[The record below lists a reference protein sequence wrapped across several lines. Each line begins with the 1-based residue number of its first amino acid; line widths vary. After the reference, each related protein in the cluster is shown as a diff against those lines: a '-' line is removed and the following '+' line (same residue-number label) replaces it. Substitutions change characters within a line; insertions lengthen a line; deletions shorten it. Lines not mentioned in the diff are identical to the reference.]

1 MNAGAGGAREFACE
15 TVVRLF
21 DTDAAGLHFFGAQ
34 FRFAHEALENFLE
47 HIGQPI
53 GAIIRNRD
61 VLYPVVHAEAD
72 YRAPLTVG
80 DRLSVR
86 VVVRAL
92 GDRSFTMGYRLL
104 LADGR
109 EAGTVTTVHASVA
122 AATGAACPL
131 PDAVRAAF
139 EPYLTPVR

>member
-1 MNAGAGGAREFACE
+1 MEFASE
-15 TVVRLF
+15 SIVRLY
-21 DTDAAGLHFFGAQ
+21 DTDAAGFLFFGSQ

-47 HIGQPI
+47 HLGLPI
-53 GAIIRNRD
+53 AGIVRGRA
-61 VLYPVVHAEAD
+61 VLFPVVHAEAD
-72 YRAPLTVG
+72 YRTPLAVG

-109 EAGTVTTVHASVA
+109 EAGSVTTVHAALDASW
-122 AATGAACPL
+122 GASCAL
-131 PDAVRAAF
+131 PEAVRAAF
-139 EPYLTPVR
+139 GPYLATAH

>member
-1 MNAGAGGAREFACE
+1 MEFASE
-15 TVVRLF
+15 SIVRLY
-21 DTDAAGLHFFGAQ
+21 DTDAAGFHFFGSQ

-53 GAIIRNRD
+53 AKTLRD
-61 VLYPVVHAEAD
+61 REMLFPVVHAEAD
-72 YRAPLTVG
+72 YRAPLSVG

-92 GDRSFTMGYRLL
+92 GERSFSMGYRLV

-109 EAGTVTTVHASVA
+109 EAGSVVTVHAAVA
-122 AATGAACPL
+122 VASGASCPL

-139 EPYLTPVR
+139 APYLESDR